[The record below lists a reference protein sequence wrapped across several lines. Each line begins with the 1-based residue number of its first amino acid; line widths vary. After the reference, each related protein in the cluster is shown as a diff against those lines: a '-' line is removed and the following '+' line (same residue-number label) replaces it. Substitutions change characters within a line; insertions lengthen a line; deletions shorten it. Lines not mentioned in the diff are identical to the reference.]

1 MKDYKLKIDLLPKGA
16 WNNDLSKTLS
26 SKEWDIIREKCY
38 KKANNVCEICGVKT
52 DNLNAHEVW
61 KFDIVN
67 KIQTLKKI
75 IAICPKC
82 HGVIHFRNS
91 QRLGFGEN
99 AKNHFM
105 KVNNCTELDF
115 ASHLVK
121 AIILFEE
128 RNRIYRWKMVADLSE
143 YDNNILIK
151 QPYLPYIINPYESD
165 DLEQLQNQ
173 ISLTPN
179 IEMIEIDNYSGLIK
193 LKCRNVNKVVWYDLD
208 NNIISAK
215 YFFSKFPIIEFCVK
229 DLKCESI
236 IFKLYGLNGEYVSKQ
251 FFLENPDQNR

>member
-26 SKEWDIIREKCY
+26 SKDWDIIREKCY
-38 KKANNVCEICGVKT
+38 KRANNVCEICGTKT
-52 DNLNAHEVW
+52 ENLNAHEVW
-61 KFDIVN
+61 EFDIDN

-75 IAICPKC
+75 IAICSKC

-99 AKNHFM
+99 AKKHFM
-105 KVNNCTELDF
+105 KVNNCSELDF
-115 ASHLVK
+115 ASHLAE

-128 RNRIYRWKMVADLSE
+128 RNKIYRWKMIVDLSE

-151 QPYLPYIINPYESD
+151 QPYLPYIINPYKSD
-165 DLEQLQNQ
+165 DLEQLQNK
-173 ISLTPN
+173 ISLAPN
-179 IEMIEIDNYSGLIK
+179 IEMIEIDNYRGLII
-193 LKCRNVNKVVWYDLD
+193 LKCRNMNKIVWCDQD
-208 NNIISAK
+208 NKIISTK
-215 YFFSKFPIIEFCVK
+215 FFFSKFPIIEFCVK

-236 IFKLYGLNGEYVSKQ
+236 ILKLNGPNGEYIS
-251 FFLENPDQNR
+251 NPFVIQSPN